1 MIPYVYEDNTH
12 LTRHHMKQSHL
23 YKIIL
28 LAACLM
34 PLASDAG
41 PRSPQAMLRIA
52 QAHLA
57 KAYSGLPHRAPAK
70 QPELLRTDS
79 CFRIYGYKGGQFVI
93 VSTDDEMPA
102 VLGYSDNA
110 TSFSEKANPN
120 FEWWLGEV
128 REATQ
133 EARSTGTTYQ
143 VIPPGNL
150 NYEPSVAPLV
160 TARWGQQE
168 PYNNFC
174 PYAQFDTNL
183 SVDSGRSV
191 TGCVAT
197 AMAQILYYHK
207 GPQHGVGKHSVGVPF
222 DYPTR
227 TYTVDFGSTTYDWAN
242 MKNDYSTNYTQAEAD
257 AVATLMFHCGV
268 ASDMQYSPDAS
279 GTYLAN
285 AADGL
290 KRNFGLSDEVHV
302 VERSDYSE
310 TDWMDMVYHEISQ
323 NRPILYGGVS
333 GWDGGHAFVIDGYNE
348 DGLVHVNWGWN
359 GNYNGMFDIATLAV
373 QSYRFSSNQNM
384 CIGISPERQLLNGDT
399 ITLHVAGTLADS
411 IPVEKLTK
419 TGILKVNGVINSSD
433 LKTIRFMAGV
443 DEHGRMT
450 KGQLNTIDLSG
461 ARFVSGGDPYLIE
474 DNDKYFTS
482 DDELPER
489 AFYGLSRL
497 SKLVLPSD
505 LRHIGDGALAIP
517 GLRELGLTAD
527 DKADFY
533 LKDDVVYSKADS
545 SDVIAVLPYK
555 SGYLTLNVGTKTL
568 HPYAMANCR
577 GLAGLRI
584 ASTVESVG
592 EYAFANMTGL
602 NEIRVYAKVPPVMGN
617 NAVTG
622 LDFHKCKLYVP
633 AGSKNRYGSNSQW
646 GQFKSDNN
654 SGSFDN
660 IVEFGTRVKARNAFK
675 IYGDP
680 APRLGY
686 KIEGD
691 RVHGVPEVTTDVD
704 ERTPVGRW
712 PIRISRGTIQEQEG
726 VEYADGYVVVAPDTL
741 FASVGDYTRD
751 ANAPDPVFKVN
762 ITGFDNGEDSTAIEV
777 MPWAKS
783 SANAFSPAGVYEI
796 ALGGG
801 KADNYIFAYTSGKL
815 TITGVVD
822 SIDKTPYGSKAKGSA
837 VFNLTGQKVGA
848 ASEAGLLPKGVY
860 IVKGRK
866 FVVR

>member
-1 MIPYVYEDNTH
+1 M
-12 LTRHHMKQSHL
+12 
-23 YKIIL
+23 
-28 LAACLM
+28 
-34 PLASDAG
+34 
-41 PRSPQAMLRIA
+41 
-52 QAHLA
+52 
-57 KAYSGLPHRAPAK
+57 
-70 QPELLRTDS
+70 
-79 CFRIYGYKGGQFVI
+79 
-93 VSTDDEMPA
+93 
-102 VLGYSDNA
+102 
-110 TSFSEKANPN
+110 
-120 FEWWLGEV
+120 
-128 REATQ
+128 
-133 EARSTGTTYQ
+133 
-143 VIPPGNL
+143 
-150 NYEPSVAPLV
+150 
-160 TARWGQQE
+160 
-168 PYNNFC
+168 
-174 PYAQFDTNL
+174 
-183 SVDSGRSV
+183 
-191 TGCVAT
+191 
-197 AMAQILYYHK
+197 
-207 GPQHGVGKHSVGVPF
+207 
-222 DYPTR
+222 
-227 TYTVDFGSTTYDWAN
+227 
-242 MKNDYSTNYTQAEAD
+242 
-257 AVATLMFHCGV
+257 
-268 ASDMQYSPDAS
+268 
-279 GTYLAN
+279 
-285 AADGL
+285 
-290 KRNFGLSDEVHV
+290 
-302 VERSDYSE
+302 
-310 TDWMDMVYHEISQ
+310 
-323 NRPILYGGVS
+323 
-333 GWDGGHAFVIDGYNE
+333 
-348 DGLVHVNWGWN
+348 
-359 GNYNGMFDIATLAV
+359 
-373 QSYRFSSNQNM
+373 
-384 CIGISPERQLLNGDT
+384 
-399 ITLHVAGTLADS
+399 
-411 IPVEKLTK
+411 
-419 TGILKVNGVINSSD
+419 
-433 LKTIRFMAGV
+433 
-443 DEHGRMT
+443 
-450 KGQLNTIDLSG
+450 
-461 ARFVSGGDPYLIE
+461 
-474 DNDKYFTS
+474 
-482 DDELPER
+482 
-489 AFYGLSRL
+489 
-497 SKLVLPSD
+497 
-505 LRHIGDGALAIP
+505 
-517 GLRELGLTAD
+517 
-527 DKADFY
+527 
-533 LKDDVVYSKADS
+533 
-545 SDVIAVLPYK
+545 IAVLPYK